1 MLTPYQM
8 LLMQA
13 AGQMG
18 QQSQPQVPQA
28 PQAPQAPQP
37 EPRGPTRVDRLLRHY
52 DRFALAGGDPESVT
66 PQERSFAR
74 RALLMQIGGALAS
87 GQPIAA
93 GVNAHM
99 ASAAEQA
106 AQREAARR
114 QQMLT
119 QILGGGDGMP
129 ESGSGMPIPGD
140 GAGAPAANA
149 QRAVML
155 NRYQQLLR
163 AGLFEE
169 AAKLS
174 EQINRLYP
182 DETFTDAAIMRDP
195 VTGELVQV
203 RQGNRGSLQRI
214 DYAPAIEG
222 TQANLIDRVALL
234 NPYTGEEISSA
245 ATGMTPYQ
253 RERLDLMRSKEDRL
267 AGSAAGGFDPRAGS
281 PETAWDEESQT
292 MWYRDGQKWKVV
304 PGAAGRIDAAR
315 KGVAAAREMAADLQR
330 LRGKAMDIAEAD
342 ALSRVTGPLGLVPD
356 IPGGSASRVRS
367 DLERLRAE
375 VSVAALQ
382 RMRSMSATGGAVGQV
397 TEKEWPRLEA
407 ALANLDSAQ
416 GDVQLRQRLRELAD
430 LMDEITA
437 RVEQAANEQ
446 FAPILAPTFGGQR
459 PEIKFDRWA
468 PPAEGANG
476 AGVWRIERSQ

>member
-13 AGQMG
+13 TGRGMQGQPP
-18 QQSQPQVPQA
+18 QPDQQPQQPQPQPQA
-28 PQAPQAPQP
+28 PAPSAPQ
-37 EPRGPTRVDRLLRHY
+37 GPTRVDRLLRNY
-52 DRFALAGGDPESVT
+52 DRFALAGADPQAVS

-87 GQPIAA
+87 KQPIAA

-99 ASAAEQA
+99 TAQA
-106 AQREAARR
+106 ARAQAQEAARR

-119 QILGGGDGMP
+119 EILGGGGQPTAMP
-129 ESGSGMPIPGD
+129 MPGAG
-140 GAGAPAANA
+140 GAGADVNG

-155 NRYQQLLR
+155 NRYQQLLS
-163 AGLFEE
+163 AGLFED

-195 VTGELVQV
+195 ETGELVQV
-203 RQGNRGSLQRI
+203 RQGNRGSMQRL
-214 DYAPAIEG
+214 DYDPAIKG

-234 NPYTGEEISSA
+234 NPYDGSEISSA
-245 ATGMTPYQ
+245 PTGMTPYQ
-253 RERLDLMRSKEDRL
+253 RARLDQQERKL
-267 AGSAAGGFDPRAGS
+267 AREEAGGGFEPGVSS
-281 PETAWDEESQT
+281 PETRWDEGTQT
-292 MWYRDGQKWKVV
+292 LWYRKGDQWAVV
-304 PGAAGRIDAAR
+304 PGAAARIDKAR
-315 KGVAAAREMAADLQR
+315 KGVSASRELVADMQR
-330 LRGKAMDIAEAD
+330 LRGKATEIANAD
-342 ALSRVTGPLGLVPD
+342 ALSRVSGPVGVLPD
-356 IPGGSASRVRS
+356 IPGGPASRVRS

-407 ALANLDSAQ
+407 ALANLDAAQ
-416 GDVQLRQRLRELAD
+416 GHVQLRERLNDLAK
-430 LMDEITA
+430 LMDEITT

-446 FAPILAPTFGGQR
+446 FSPILAPTFGGQR
-459 PEIKFDRWA
+459 PEIKFERWQ
-468 PPAEGANG
+468 PKSQGQSNN
-476 AGVWRIERSQ
+476 VWRIERAQ

>member
-13 AGQMG
+13 TG
-18 QQSQPQVPQA
+18 QQPRQPQQLP
-28 PQAPQAPQP
+28 APQP
-37 EPRGPTRVDRLLRHY
+37 AQAPPQPEQRGPTRVDRLLRHY
-52 DRFALAGGDPESVT
+52 DRFALAGGDPQAVT

-74 RALLMQIGGALAS
+74 RALLMQIGGAMAG

-106 AQREAARR
+106 KQREAARR

-119 QILGGGDGMP
+119 EILGGGGQAPDGGGGMP
-129 ESGSGMPIPGD
+129 MSG
-140 GAGAPAANA
+140 GASMGG
-149 QRAVML
+149 QRAAML
-155 NRYQQLLR
+155 DRYQKLLQV
-163 AGLFEE
+163 GLFED

-182 DETFTDAAIMRDP
+182 DETFTDAAVMRDP
-195 VTGELVQV
+195 ETGELVQV
-203 RQGNRGSLQRI
+203 RQGNRGSMQRL
-214 DYAPAIEG
+214 DYDPAIKG

-234 NPYTGEEISSA
+234 NPYTGEEISSS

-253 RERLDLMRSKEDRL
+253 RARLGQQERKL
-267 AGSAAGGFDPRAGS
+267 AMDARGDGGFDPRVGA
-281 PETAWDEESQT
+281 PETVWDEGSQT
-292 MWYRDGQKWKVV
+292 MWYRDGDKWKAV
-304 PGAAGRIDAAR
+304 PGAAGRVDAAR
-315 KGVAAAREMAADLQR
+315 KGVAASREMVADLQR
-330 LRGKAMDIAEAD
+330 LKGKATRLAEAD
-342 ALSRVTGPLGLVPD
+342 ALSRVTGLLGLVPD
-356 IPGGSASRVRS
+356 MPGGAASRVRS
-367 DLERLRAE
+367 DLERLRDE

-416 GDVQLRQRLRELAD
+416 GDVQLRQSLKELAD
-430 LMDEITA
+430 LAEEISTRA
-437 RVEQAANEQ
+437 EQAANEQ
-446 FAPILAPTFGGQR
+446 FSPILAPTFGGQR

-468 PPAEGANG
+468 PPAEEADGA
-476 AGVWRIERSQ
+476 AGGPWRIERSQ